1 LFRTVT
7 SDVLAVSG
15 FVANST
21 SPCNTFLPPSLELRT
36 SGFPQYGFKLEF
48 NHMQAYSQFPSPD
61 LHRLDTRPYG
71 LRTNDTN
78 RAIGANLADYTNA
91 RIEVMGRLG

>member
-1 LFRTVT
+1 
-7 SDVLAVSG
+7 
-15 FVANST
+15 
-21 SPCNTFLPPSLELRT
+21 
-36 SGFPQYGFKLEF
+36 
-48 NHMQAYSQFPSPD
+48 MQAYSQFPSPD

-91 RIEVMGRLG
+91 RIELMGRLG